1 MTYILIIYLEVYVMN
16 KKKVYIV
23 VKDGLVQDV
32 FEDNGL
38 DIEVVLCDLD
48 SDEPEE
54 LAEIEAFVA
63 QLPDFAKQVY

>member
-1 MTYILIIYLEVYVMN
+1 MN

>member
-1 MTYILIIYLEVYVMN
+1 MN

-63 QLPDFAKQVY
+63 QFPDFAKQVY

>member
-1 MTYILIIYLEVYVMN
+1 MD

-48 SDEPEE
+48 SDEHEE
-54 LAEIEAFVA
+54 RAEIEAFVA